1 MTSELYTLINLRLL
15 LMDKHKAI
23 VIEEYDLSGHN
34 FICIL
39 ILVIENKT

>member
-23 VIEEYDLSGHN
+23 VIEEYDLSYQDIIS
-34 FICIL
+34 F
-39 ILVIENKT
+39 VFQF